1 MGGGKNSP
9 DRLDKP
15 AGQSVIARSQLA
27 GWNPE
32 VGFFA
37 TFATFVAPAADL
49 LGGQSPRPVEIPTF
63 RMRSAYFSGQGIQE
77 LLPLVLT
84 H

>member
-9 DRLDKP
+9 DRLDKL
-15 AGQSVIARSQLA
+15 AGQSVITRSQLG

-37 TFATFVAPAADL
+37 TFVVSAADL
-49 LGGQSPRPVEIPTF
+49 LGGQSPRPVKIPSF